1 MATFSRISAGGAW
14 VQGDD
19 GAASSRVT
27 FGGWIQINSSGGTS
41 VTVTSSAQTLT
52 LTQQSVTVSG
62 EANVLPSA
70 QSLSVALQSPTVSG
84 DAGVSVF
91 AQSLSLSQHVP
102 TISTGGE
109 ITVNVSAFSL
119 SLGQNT
125 PFLSGDGASTP
136 PLLGIVMGLHVPTI
150 ITPGLSVWD
159 RRQNIDSIGWSNRRV
174 TSAPAIVGSG
184 SNGFTVL
191 SVFMDGVI
199 FWKPRNVRFGEIFGG
214 NDEWVKRAKGSDIWN
229 KRAIG

>member
-1 MATFSRISAGGAW
+1 MATFSRVSGGGW
-14 VQGDD
+14 IQGDD

-41 VTVTSSAQTLT
+41 VTVTPSAQTLT

-84 DAGVSVF
+84 DASVSVT
-91 AQSLSLSQHVP
+91 AQSISLSQHVP

-184 SNGFTVL
+184 SNGFTVF
-191 SVFMDGVI
+191 SMFMDGVI
-199 FWKPRNVRFGEIFGG
+199 FWGPRYVRFGDIYGG
-214 NDEWVKRAKGSDIWN
+214 RDEWSMRTKEPSTWIR
-229 KRAIG
+229 R

>member
-1 MATFSRISAGGAW
+1 MATISRVSGGGW
-14 VQGDD
+14 IQGDD
-19 GAASSRVT
+19 GAASSRVA

-41 VTVTSSAQTLT
+41 VTVTPSAQTLT

-70 QSLSVALQSPTVSG
+70 QSLAVALQSPTVSG
-84 DAGVSVF
+84 DASVSVT
-91 AQSLSLSQHVP
+91 AQSISLSQHAP

-174 TSAPAIVGSG
+174 TSSPSVVGSG

-199 FWKPRNVRFGEIFGG
+199 FWSPRYVRFGDIYGG
-214 NDEWVKRAKGSDIWN
+214 SDEWSKRVFGTTSWS
-229 KRAIG
+229 RR

>member
-1 MATFSRISAGGAW
+1 MATISRVSGGGW
-14 VQGDD
+14 IQGDD

-41 VTVTSSAQTLT
+41 VTVTPSAQTLT

-62 EANVLPSA
+62 EANVPISA
-70 QSLSVALQSPTVSG
+70 QSLLAALQSPTVSG
-84 DAGVSVF
+84 NASVSVT
-91 AQSLSLSQHVP
+91 AQSISLSQHVP

-159 RRQNIDSIGWSNRRV
+159 RRQNIDPGGWSNRRV
-174 TSAPAIVGSG
+174 TSSPGIVGSG
-184 SNGFTVL
+184 SSGFL
-191 SVFMDGVI
+191 VFSLFLDGKI
-199 FWKPRNVRFGEIFGG
+199 MFKPRHVRYGEIYAGR
-214 NDEWVKRAKGSDIWN
+214 DEWTKRGNGTAVWE
-229 KRAIG
+229 KRLRG